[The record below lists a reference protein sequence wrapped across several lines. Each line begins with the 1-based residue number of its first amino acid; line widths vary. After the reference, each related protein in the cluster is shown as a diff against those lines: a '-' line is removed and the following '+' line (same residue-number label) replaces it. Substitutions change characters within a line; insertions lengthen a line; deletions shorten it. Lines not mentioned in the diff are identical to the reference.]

1 MQNPRDSAGSVFLR
15 NSHLGPVERQA
26 PRPEGVRAWL
36 YLLSCLLEG
45 RAASLMRYGRKEA
58 QINIIN
64 LAEWPF

>member
-1 MQNPRDSAGSVFLR
+1 MQTPGESVGSVFLW
-15 NSHLGPVERQA
+15 NSHLGPMERQA
-26 PRPEGVRAWL
+26 PRPEGVRARL

-45 RAASLMRYGRKEA
+45 CAASLMRYGRKEA